1 MKMIHIKAVKQ
12 AAMRSQMRRGILAL
26 FLCGACA
33 LEAAGPTLKRA
44 ASIDLPGPTGQRF
57 DYLTIDYEDHY
68 LLSAHLGPGI
78 LYVID
83 MRANRLVKAI
93 LGVPEITGLEYVP
106 GLRKVY
112 TSDRGETK
120 VGVVSLDQMRVVTR
134 IPIGQK
140 PNGSAYAE
148 PFGKMYVSTYGD
160 EEDVIDVRTDV
171 VVKTLHFSE
180 GTATPQY
187 DSAGRKIYVNL
198 HGADDVIA
206 EIDPASDT
214 IVGRYPVSGCHS
226 GHGMALDAK
235 GRRAFVLCNGNHVL
249 DVFDLDA
256 HKSIASFPIPT
267 GADVVKFDSV
277 LKRVYAACATGAIV
291 VIQED
296 DPQHFRKLEDFA
308 VEPQVHS
315 LAVDV
320 DTHRV
325 YAPEQEEGGRPV
337 SRMIV
342 YDAIARP

>member
-1 MKMIHIKAVKQ
+1 MISRAV
-12 AAMRSQMRRGILAL
+12 AL
-26 FLCGACA
+26 LVASCCCLIYANA
-33 LEAAGPTLKRA
+33 ESLRRA
-44 ASIDLPGPTGQRF
+44 ASIDLPGPPGQRF

-83 MRANRLVKAI
+83 TRTNRLVKAI
-93 LGVPEITGLEYVP
+93 PGVPEITGLEYIP

-120 VGVVSLDQMRVVTR
+120 VGVVALDRMQVVKR

-160 EEDVIDVRTDV
+160 EEDIIDVHTDAV
-171 VVKTLHFSE
+171 IKTLHFSE

-187 DSAGRKIYVNL
+187 DSVGRRVYVNL
-198 HGADDVIA
+198 HGPNDAIA

-214 IVGRYPVSGCHS
+214 VVGRYAVDGCYT
-226 GHGMALDAK
+226 GHGMALDPKA
-235 GRRAFVLCNGNHVL
+235 RRAFILCNGNHVL

-256 HKSIASFPIPT
+256 HRSITSVPIAT
-267 GADVVKFDSV
+267 GADVVKFDPE
-277 LKRVYAACATGAIV
+277 LKRIYAACASGVIV

-296 DPQHFRKLEDFA
+296 EPLHFHKLEDFR
-308 VEPQVHS
+308 VEPNVHS
-315 LAVDV
+315 LAVDAE
-320 DTHRV
+320 THRV

-337 SRMIV
+337 ARMVV
-342 YDAIARP
+342 YEAVR

>member
-1 MKMIHIKAVKQ
+1 
-12 AAMRSQMRRGILAL
+12 MRGRLVALLLASCCCLMEASPESLRRVV
-26 FLCGACA
+26 
-33 LEAAGPTLKRA
+33 
-44 ASIDLPGPTGQRF
+44 SIDLPGPPGQRF

-83 MRANRLVKAI
+83 TRTNRLVKAI
-93 LGVPEITGLEYVP
+93 PGVPEITGLEYVP

-120 VGVVSLDQMRVVTR
+120 VGVVALDRMQVVKR
-134 IPIGQK
+134 IQIGQK

-160 EEDVIDVRTDV
+160 EEDIIDVHTDA
-171 VVKTLHFSE
+171 VVKTLHFPE

-187 DSAGRKIYVNL
+187 DAVGRRVYVNL
-198 HGADDVIA
+198 HGPNDAIA

-214 IVGRYPVSGCHS
+214 LVGQYAVDGCHT
-226 GHGMALDAK
+226 GHGMALDPHS
-235 GRRAFVLCNGNHVL
+235 RRAFILCNGNHVL

-256 HKSIASFPIPT
+256 HRSIASVPIAA
-267 GADVVKFDSV
+267 GADVVKFDPG
-277 LKRVYAACATGAIV
+277 LKRIYAACASGVIV

-296 DPQHFRKLEDFA
+296 DPLHFHKLDDVQ
-308 VEPQVHS
+308 VEPNVHS
-315 LAVDV
+315 LAVDAE
-320 DTHRV
+320 THRV

-337 SRMIV
+337 SRMVV
-342 YDAIARP
+342 YDAVR

>member
-1 MKMIHIKAVKQ
+1 MT
-12 AAMRSQMRRGILAL
+12 RGILAL
-26 FLCGACA
+26 FLCSVAVQASGQ
-33 LEAAGPTLKRA
+33 TLKRVVA
-44 ASIDLPGPTGQRF
+44 IDLSGPPGQRF

-83 MRANRLVKAI
+83 TRTNRLLHAI
-93 LGVPEITGLEYVP
+93 SGVPEITGLEYVP

-120 VGVVSLDQMRVVTR
+120 VGVVSLDQMRVVKR
-134 IPIGQK
+134 IPIGQN

-160 EEDVIDVRTDV
+160 EEDVIDVHSDV
-171 VVKTLHFSE
+171 VVKTLHFPE

-187 DSAGRKIYVNL
+187 DSVARKIYVNL

-206 EIDPASDT
+206 ELDPTSDT
-214 IVGRYPVSGCHS
+214 VVRRYPVSGCHT

-249 DVFDLDA
+249 TVFDLDA
-256 HKSIASFPIPT
+256 HRPIASVPIPMA
-267 GADVVKFDSV
+267 ADVVKFDSG
-277 LKRVYAACATGAIV
+277 LKRIYAACASGAIT

-296 DPQHFRKLEDFA
+296 DPEHFRKLEDFR
-308 VEPQVHS
+308 VEPNVHS

-320 DTHRV
+320 ETHRV

-342 YDAIARP
+342 YEAVSRP